1 MSTDTSRLDGKIA
14 IVTGGT
20 QGLGATIARLFAERG
35 ARGIVICGRNEQKG
49 KAKAE
54 ELSSKTGA
62 RVVYVK
68 ADLGRVEDAQNVVR
82 ACDETFGRVDA
93 LVNAAAITDRG
104 TILDTSPELFDQ
116 MFAVNVK
123 APFFLMQ
130 EAVKVMRRE
139 KIEGT
144 IVNIGS
150 MSAKAGQPFIAAYCA
165 SKGALETLTKNTAYA
180 LLRNRIRVNGL
191 NIGWMSSEG
200 EDRIQREYHG
210 AAEDWLAKAA
220 ASQPFGRLV
229 DPEEVARACAYLSS
243 AESGLMT
250 GSVICFDQSIWGAY
264 DGSPHPVA
272 AL

>member
-1 MSTDTSRLDGKIA
+1 MTIDHSRLDGRIA

-35 ARGIVICGRNEQKG
+35 VKGLVICGRNEQKG
-49 KAKAE
+49 KAKADE
-54 ELSSKTGA
+54 IAAATAAK
-62 RVVYVK
+62 VVYVK
-68 ADLGRVEDAQNVVR
+68 ADLEQVDDAKNVVHV
-82 ACDETFGRVDA
+82 CDQTFGRVDA

-104 TILDTSPELFDQ
+104 TILDTSPELFDA
-116 MFAVNVK
+116 MFAVNVR
-123 APFFLMQ
+123 APFFLIQ
-130 EAVKVMRRE
+130 ETVKVMRRE

-191 NIGWMSSEG
+191 NIGWMASEG
-200 EDRIQREYHG
+200 EDRIQREFHG
-210 AAEDWLAKAA
+210 APADWLEKAA
-220 ASQPFGRLV
+220 VGQPFGRLV

-250 GSVICFDQSIWGAY
+250 GSMICFDQSIWGAY
-264 DGSPHPVA
+264 DNSPHPDT